1 MTTSTESLKQKIEN
15 TVEQLVREH
24 LVALEAAASAA
35 VHEGFRRAAR
45 PTTTSA
51 RDGGSAPRRRAP
63 SRRRP
68 REEMAQLEERLYAAI
83 CAHPGET
90 MTVLAPAVGLPAR
103 ELGRPA
109 TLLRRSGR
117 VRSVGERQ
125 YTRYFPMSE

>member
-15 TVEQLVREH
+15 AVEQLMREH
-24 LVALEAAASAA
+24 LVGLEAVASAA
-35 VHEGFRRAAR
+35 VREGFRRATR
-45 PTTTSA
+45 PTTTRQ
-51 RDGGSAPRRRAP
+51 RDGGGASRRRSP

-68 REEMAQLEERLYAAI
+68 REELAQLAERLYAAI

-125 YTRYFPMSE
+125 YTRYFPMGE